1 MVPAG
6 EFTKEGLLS
15 GKLEFFMANFKLKDV
30 STYHAGAT
38 LVCHIYL
45 FLEDSMIGRNRGSFP
60 LSYS

>member
-30 STYHAGAT
+30 STYHAAARHA
-38 LVCHIYL
+38 CRHIYNIFFL
-45 FLEDSMIGRNRGSFP
+45 FDE
-60 LSYS
+60 Y